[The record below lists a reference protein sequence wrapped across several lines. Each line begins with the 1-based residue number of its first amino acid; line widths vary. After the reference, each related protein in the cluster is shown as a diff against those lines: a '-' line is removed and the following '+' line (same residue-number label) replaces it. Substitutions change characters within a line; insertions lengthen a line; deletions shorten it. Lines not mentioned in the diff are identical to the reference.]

1 MSENENYDANVSL
14 PGNDL
19 MPTFTT
25 QKFQVIEQIEEKTA
39 GFWMRFWAFVVDI
52 LIVAAI
58 VGIIV
63 NPIFHLFGWD
73 LSEIHWYSPMTI
85 VSGLFYY
92 AYFVLTTKYWQ
103 QTVGKMIFGLKVKGK
118 TGEKLDWL
126 TVLFRELIGRFIS
139 NKLPIIYVMV
149 AFMPKNH
156 GLNDIIADTR
166 VVQEKVF
173 IKRKKEVVIENTQ
186 NDDFDSQ
193 NTISPSI

>member
-1 MSENENYDANVSL
+1 M
-14 PGNDL
+14 
-19 MPTFTT
+19 
-25 QKFQVIEQIEEKTA
+25 
-39 GFWMRFWAFVVDI
+39 VDI